1 MPGHGLA
8 QMDQETLAAEDVV
21 RAQGVVASVAP
32 ESIEAPVSGV
42 VTSVQCE
49 EGMHVEA
56 GQVCVEIDPQPLQ
69 AAVDK
74 TADEL
79 RAAAAGLERNQKAL
93 GAARATLE
101 RREAAGARSRSVS
114 RLRRSVERL
123 QAQVERAESDVQRA
137 QAALTAA
144 KTAVGETRIVSP
156 IEGTIRTRNVAQG
169 HKISAKAKTP
179 LFVVAPDSAQ
189 VDVTIDAAQGG
200 RISVGD
206 AAVITVDDLPGQTF
220 SGAVTKIEPAQAGA
234 ETIVGIAARDP
245 NHALSPGMAATVRFP
260 TLQ

>member
-1 MPGHGLA
+1 
-8 QMDQETLAAEDVV
+8 
-21 RAQGVVASVAP
+21 
-32 ESIEAPVSGV
+32 
-42 VTSVQCE
+42 
-49 EGMHVEA
+49 
-56 GQVCVEIDPQPLQ
+56 
-69 AAVDK
+69 
-74 TADEL
+74 
-79 RAAAAGLERNQKAL
+79 
-93 GAARATLE
+93 
-101 RREAAGARSRSVS
+101 EAAGARSRSVS